1 MIEPIL
7 NSKHRDTETQRFYS
21 LCASLC
27 ISVSLCS
34 IQIKAQT
41 VWTARQCIQYA
52 VEHNTQVHRAAL
64 ELDNYE
70 AAKLGAIGNLLPSV
84 NANIG
89 AQYNFGRAIDPE
101 TNTYTDVSTFY
112 NDYSMHASL
121 PVFDGFSRLNALKA
135 AKASVLMG
143 RNALREQQDQTALAT
158 LQAWV
163 NALYYE
169 RMVAMA
175 KAKVEETALLL
186 RQTQVLEE
194 VGRKSAADLAQI
206 EAQQAEAAYELTRQ
220 ENLRAS
226 AMLELKRQMALPLS
240 EELRVKSEESFGS
253 EDISR
258 SEECGMRS
266 ENTQKAENT
275 TKSVIDST
283 STTNLT
289 PHSSLLT
296 PQNHP
301 ELLQAR
307 YQMQAKLYEWRQAR
321 ASLFPSLSLSAG
333 LNTTYFKTLHTKT
346 TSSFSDQFKNNMG
359 EYLGAT
365 LSIPLLNRLQTIT
378 SIRKAQN
385 NYRIAR
391 ETYEDKQR
399 ELEKLSREAWQ
410 DWLAYLKQTEQMI
423 EKVEA
428 DSIAYQ
434 LTRRQFEEG
443 LSTAIDLHTTSTQ
456 LLQSKATLLQCQLM
470 AMVKHELVRYYN
482 GEQIW
487 TE

>member
-1 MIEPIL
+1 M
-7 NSKHRDTETQRFYS
+7 S
-21 LCASLC
+21 LCP
-27 ISVSLCS
+27 V
-34 IQIKAQT
+34 QIKAQT
-41 VWTARQCIQYA
+41 WTMKQCMQYA
-52 VEHNTQVHRAAL
+52 VEHNHEVKRAEL

-70 AAKLGAIGNLLPSV
+70 ASKLGAIGNFLPSV
-84 NANIG
+84 NAGIG

-112 NDYSMHASL
+112 NDYSMYASL

-143 RNALREQQDQTALAT
+143 RNALREQQDLTALAT

-175 KAKVEETALLL
+175 KEKVEETALLL

-226 AMLELKRQMALPLS
+226 AMLDLKRQMALPLS

-253 EDISR
+253 EELR
-258 SEECGMRS
+258 VKSEESFGKDHSGVGLEMAAANWLSPSGRRAKPS
-266 ENTQKAENT
+266 SLFT
-275 TKSVIDST
+275 
-283 STTNLT
+283 L
-289 PHSSLLT
+289 HSSL
-296 PQNHP
+296 QM
-301 ELLQAR
+301 AR

-365 LSIPLLNRLQTIT
+365 LSIPLFNRLQTIT
-378 SIRKAQN
+378 SIRKAKN

>member
-1 MIEPIL
+1 M
-7 NSKHRDTETQRFYS
+7 S
-21 LCASLC
+21 LCP
-27 ISVSLCS
+27 V
-34 IQIKAQT
+34 QIKAQT
-41 VWTARQCIQYA
+41 WTMKQCMQYA
-52 VEHNTQVHRAAL
+52 VEHNHEVKRAEL

-70 AAKLGAIGNLLPSV
+70 ASKLGAIGNFLPSV
-84 NANIG
+84 NAGIG

-112 NDYSMHASL
+112 NDYSMYASL

-175 KAKVEETALLL
+175 KEKVEETTLLL

-226 AMLELKRQMALPLS
+226 AMLDLKRQMALPLS

-365 LSIPLLNRLQTIT
+365 LSIPLFNRLQTIT
-378 SIRKAQN
+378 SIRKAKN

>member
-1 MIEPIL
+1 M
-7 NSKHRDTETQRFYS
+7 S
-21 LCASLC
+21 LCP
-27 ISVSLCS
+27 V
-34 IQIKAQT
+34 QIKAQT
-41 VWTARQCIQYA
+41 WTMKQCMQYA
-52 VEHNTQVHRAAL
+52 VEHNHEVKRAEL

-70 AAKLGAIGNLLPSV
+70 ASKLGAIGNFLPSV
-84 NANIG
+84 NAGIG

-112 NDYSMHASL
+112 NDYSMYASL

-175 KAKVEETALLL
+175 KEKVEETTLLL

-206 EAQQAEAAYELTRQ
+206 EAQQAEAAFELTRQ

-226 AMLELKRQMALPLS
+226 AMLDLKRQMALPLS

-253 EDISR
+253 EELR
-258 SEECGMRS
+258 VKSEESFGKDHSGIGLEMAAANS
-266 ENTQKAENT
+266 SLFT
-275 TKSVIDST
+275 
-283 STTNLT
+283 L
-289 PHSSLLT
+289 HSSL
-296 PQNHP
+296 QM
-301 ELLQAR
+301 AR
-307 YQMQAKLYEWRQAR
+307 YQVQAKLYEWRQAR

-365 LSIPLLNRLQTIT
+365 LSIPLFNRLQTIT
-378 SIRKAQN
+378 SIRKAKN

>member
-1 MIEPIL
+1 MIESIL
-7 NSKHRDTETQRFYS
+7 NSKHRDTETQRFCS

-27 ISVSLCS
+27 ISMSLCPV
-34 IQIKAQT
+34 QIKAQT
-41 VWTARQCIQYA
+41 WTMKQCMQYA
-52 VEHNTQVHRAAL
+52 VEHNHEVKRAEL

-70 AAKLGAIGNLLPSV
+70 ASKLGAIGNFLPSV
-84 NANIG
+84 NAGIG

-112 NDYSMHASL
+112 NDYSMYASL

-175 KAKVEETALLL
+175 KEKVEETTLLL

-226 AMLELKRQMALPLS
+226 AMLDLKRQMALPLS
-240 EELRVKSEESFGS
+240 EELRVKSEESFGKDHS
-253 EDISR
+253 GVGLEMAAANWLSPSGR
-258 SEECGMRS
+258 RAKPSS
-266 ENTQKAENT
+266 LFT
-275 TKSVIDST
+275 
-283 STTNLT
+283 L
-289 PHSSLLT
+289 HSSL
-296 PQNHP
+296 QM
-301 ELLQAR
+301 AR

-365 LSIPLLNRLQTIT
+365 LSIPLFNRLQTIT
-378 SIRKAQN
+378 SIRKAKN

>member
-1 MIEPIL
+1 M
-7 NSKHRDTETQRFYS
+7 S
-21 LCASLC
+21 LCP
-27 ISVSLCS
+27 V
-34 IQIKAQT
+34 QIKAQT
-41 VWTARQCIQYA
+41 WTMKQCMQYA
-52 VEHNTQVHRAAL
+52 VEHNHEVKRAEL

-70 AAKLGAIGNLLPSV
+70 ASKLGAIGNFLPSV
-84 NANIG
+84 NAGIG

-112 NDYSMHASL
+112 NDYSMYASL

-175 KAKVEETALLL
+175 KEKVEETTLLL

-206 EAQQAEAAYELTRQ
+206 EAQQAEAAFELTRQ

-226 AMLELKRQMALPLS
+226 AMLDLKRQMALPLS

-253 EDISR
+253 EELR
-258 SEECGMRS
+258 VKSEESFGKDHSGVGLEMAAANS
-266 ENTQKAENT
+266 SLFT
-275 TKSVIDST
+275 
-283 STTNLT
+283 L
-289 PHSSLLT
+289 HSSL
-296 PQNHP
+296 QM
-301 ELLQAR
+301 AR

-365 LSIPLLNRLQTIT
+365 LSIPLFNRLQTIT
-378 SIRKAQN
+378 SIRKAKN

>member
-1 MIEPIL
+1 M
-7 NSKHRDTETQRFYS
+7 S
-21 LCASLC
+21 LCP
-27 ISVSLCS
+27 V
-34 IQIKAQT
+34 QIKAQT
-41 VWTARQCIQYA
+41 WTMKQCMQYA
-52 VEHNTQVHRAAL
+52 VEHNHEVKRAEL

-70 AAKLGAIGNLLPSV
+70 ASKLGAIGNFLPSV
-84 NANIG
+84 NAGIG

-112 NDYSMHASL
+112 NDYSMYASL

-175 KAKVEETALLL
+175 KEKVEETTLLL

-206 EAQQAEAAYELTRQ
+206 EAQQAEAAFELTRQ

-226 AMLELKRQMALPLS
+226 AMLDLKRQMALPLS
-240 EELRVKSEESFGS
+240 EELRVKSEESFGKDHS
-253 EDISR
+253 GVGLEMAAANS
-258 SEECGMRS
+258 SLF
-266 ENTQKAENT
+266 T
-275 TKSVIDST
+275 
-283 STTNLT
+283 L
-289 PHSSLLT
+289 HSSL
-296 PQNHP
+296 QM
-301 ELLQAR
+301 AR

-365 LSIPLLNRLQTIT
+365 LSIPLFNRLQTIT
-378 SIRKAQN
+378 SIRKAKN